1 MINLRP
7 YQENAVAMIKDAYRR
22 KKRRVV
28 YVLPCGG
35 GKTIVFTVIG
45 QGASRK
51 NKRVTAAAHRRELIK
66 QISNKLTAFE
76 VDHGIIKADY
86 PEEYE
91 KNIQVASIQTLYRR
105 EGIPSPHM
113 FIYDEC
119 HHSISPSA
127 QEILARYPD
136 AILLGVTA
144 SPIDLGEYYDEMI
157 IGPSVRELIDDGYLV
172 PYRVFAPA
180 PAALL
185 RGIDYDNLD
194 QVETAMNKRV
204 VTGNAIDHYKR
215 IADGLPAIVYT
226 IRIKHTMEV
235 ADQFQKAGY
244 GFFAVD
250 GTMKEG
256 QRKEIFDNYNSGKIQ
271 GIVSCDIVNEGTDL
285 PRATVG
291 IQLRPY
297 RSQILAIQQPGRL
310 SRPFYADGYPLDT
323 AEQRKTA
330 IADSIKP
337 CSYLIDCVNNVEIF
351 GLPDDEMEWSLTDP
365 PKNLTRQGKSAIQQ
379 CKRCDAVY
387 PPSKKCPYCGYES
400 PVQERKLRYT
410 EGQLKEITREEL
422 AARKKLK
429 EDERIRLRREVGMA
443 KTFSELKTIETQR
456 GYKKGWAEMTFKNRK
471 KNGKTGN

>member
-1 MINLRP
+1 MIHLRP
-7 YQENAVAMIKDAYRR
+7 YQDAAVEKIKDAYRR

-51 NKRVTAAAHRRELIK
+51 QKRVTAAAHRRELIK
-66 QISNKLTAFE
+66 QISNKLTAFD
-76 VDHGIIKADY
+76 VDHGIIKSGY

-91 KNIQVASIQTLYRR
+91 KNIQVASIQTLYQR
-105 EGIPSPHM
+105 EDVPAPNM

-144 SPIDLGEYYDEMI
+144 SPIDLGKFYDEMI
-157 IGPSVRELIDDGYLV
+157 VGPSVRELIDDGYLV

-180 PAALL
+180 PVAVL
-185 RGIDYDNLD
+185 RGVDYDNLD

-215 IADGLPAIVYT
+215 IADALPAIVYT
-226 IRIKHTMEV
+226 VRIKHTLEV
-235 ADQFQKAGY
+235 AEQFQQAGY

-310 SRPFYADGYPLDT
+310 SRPFYADGMPLDT
-323 AEQRKTA
+323 AEQRRAA
-330 IADSIKP
+330 IASSVKP
-337 CSYLIDCVNNVEIF
+337 CSYLLDCVDNVSIF
-351 GLPDDEMEWSLTDP
+351 GLPDDLIEWSLTMP
-365 PKNLTRQGKSAIQQ
+365 PKNLSRQGQSGIMQ
-379 CKRCDAVY
+379 CKQCDAVF
-387 PPSKKCPYCGYES
+387 PPAQKCPYCGYDP
-400 PVQERKLRYT
+400 PVQERKLKYT
-410 EGQLKEITREEL
+410 EGELVEMTR
-422 AARKKLK
+422 AAVAERKKAA
-429 EDERIRLRREVGMA
+429 EDERLRLRREIGMA
-443 KTFSELKTIETQR
+443 KTMADLVAIEKQR
-456 GYKKGWAEMTFKNRK
+456 GYKKGWAAMTYAAKKRK
-471 KNGKTGN
+471 KK